1 MKILTFLKKY
11 RDLIY
16 LVLILIAIL
25 VISLQQSKLTNLN
38 NLFDRQTNNYKALT
52 EEIVNYKDELGRSNA
67 EKHAYQLTQEE
78 LRDSIG
84 LLKRKNYEYLSYINT
99 IMNIKDTVK
108 IDNIVIKEIAA
119 NVESDT
125 LVLGRSDVF
134 GKSSRNISVDM
145 IYGVHDNKVYVNN
158 MTFHLDQNIFVEG
171 WLERNVKNNETYI
184 HLMSDYPNLIFNSGL
199 GIVAQSGKSY
209 DKSMRKSCGIGLSI
223 GPTIGMNYDLI
234 NKKIVPTI
242 GVGMTIG
249 FNYTPK
255 FLQW

>member
-1 MKILTFLKKY
+1 
-11 RDLIY
+11 
-16 LVLILIAIL
+16 
-25 VISLQQSKLTNLN
+25 
-38 NLFDRQTNNYKALT
+38 
-52 EEIVNYKDELGRSNA
+52 
-67 EKHAYQLTQEE
+67 
-78 LRDSIG
+78 
-84 LLKRKNYEYLSYINT
+84 
-99 IMNIKDTVK
+99 MNIKDTVK

-125 LVLGRSDVF
+125 LVLGKSDVF

-158 MTFHLDQNIFVEG
+158 MTFNLDQNIFVEG
-171 WLERNVKNNETYI
+171 WLERNVKTNETYI

-209 DKSMRKSCGIGLSI
+209 DKSMRKSYGIGLSI